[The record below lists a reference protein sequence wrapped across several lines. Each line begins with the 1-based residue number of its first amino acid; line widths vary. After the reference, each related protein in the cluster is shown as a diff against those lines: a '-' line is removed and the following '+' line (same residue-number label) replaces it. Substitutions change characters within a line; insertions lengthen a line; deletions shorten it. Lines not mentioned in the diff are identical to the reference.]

1 VTTQAKGAALIREF
15 DQKRDWAE
23 FIALNF
29 RTFKDSIPPDEPVA
43 EEEFRKQHQWII
55 EHFAPA
61 DTRRNRVF
69 VAEIDGKYA
78 GHVWVGNGKIVRTG
92 SPKYQQ
98 FSFAIYNQAMGY
110 FSTGTTQISGIEKL
124 GACRIVFQNAYIPN
138 TSVTDLVSAGRYRKT
153 CPVVEHNS
161 SGV

>member
-78 GHVWVGNGKIVRTG
+78 GHVWVGSQSDFFTRRSGPWIFDLSIKPEYRRRGLAKALHARAERWVKSQG
-92 SPKYQQ
+92 
-98 FSFAIYNQAMGY
+98 FGAIGLQVMAHNEAAAALYH
-110 FSTGTTQISGIEKL
+110 KL
-124 GACRIVFQNAYIPN
+124 GYSARA
-138 TSVTDLVSAGRYRKT
+138 VSMKK
-153 CPVVEHNS
+153 
-161 SGV
+161 GV